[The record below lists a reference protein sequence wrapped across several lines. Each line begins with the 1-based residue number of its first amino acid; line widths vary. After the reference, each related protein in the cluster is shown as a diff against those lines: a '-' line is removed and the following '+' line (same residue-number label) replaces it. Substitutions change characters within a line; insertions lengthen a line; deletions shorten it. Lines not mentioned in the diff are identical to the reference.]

1 MSLGLSPSIEI
12 QESEVQFANVANA
25 SNFGVMAGAFN
36 WGPVEEILAISDD
49 KRLRAVYGGCD
60 SDNYQDWLVASSYLS
75 YNNKL
80 YLSRA
85 AGDESFNAGI
95 EVFGKNLIKMNLSQ
109 VVTTEV
115 ENEGTEEE
123 TTTETPQD
131 FSLVVGETV
140 TGQTSGATGKIII
153 IDVVDGTHKIGYIEL
168 TSVTPFESDEIITG
182 SQTSAMA
189 NVDELTDSSSHDFK
203 MYRKND
209 DSILSVSNQDCIKF
223 KFLAKYCGEIGN
235 RISIAIANSVSF
247 ATAYIRGTITFRN
260 QFEYAPNANEIALA
274 ILFDNQIVEKHI
286 VSLVK
291 GTKNYK
297 GENTYIEDYLAQ
309 NANSKYVVCYCN
321 DGISYN
327 LGNLTATNLTG
338 GHYDIPDAEDY
349 IRCYALYKN
358 REAID
363 IDVPFCGRAADL
375 ENGLTVVQYI
385 CDNLVD
391 KRKDCRAVFGA
402 RLVDVV
408 NVEIETALNN
418 LEAYVSSIGRDT
430 SYAAFYGNAKYM
442 WDNDN
447 GAYRWVSIAGD
458 IAGLY
463 ANCNMWQA
471 PAGLTRGLLKNVVKL
486 AISPEEE
493 QRDILY
499 PKGINPVFTDKDAGN
514 VVWGFRTLKT
524 STDTLFKYVDHRGLF
539 ILLEKTVS
547 RLARFYQFEKNS
559 AYDRKKLLTDIEPIF
574 ANIKGVNGLADYKL
588 QCDGTNN
595 EDGSN
600 TMYVDI
606 AVKVLGS
613 TEWIVIRFK
622 AVASSVNFEEIE

>member
-12 QESEVQFANVANA
+12 EESEVQFANITNA

-49 KRLRAVYGGCD
+49 KRLRANYGGCD
-60 SDNYQDWLVASSYLS
+60 LDNYGDWLVASSYLA

-85 AGDESFNAGI
+85 AGDDSMNAGLM
-95 EVFGKNLIKMNLSQ
+95 VFSKNLIKMEIHQ
-109 VVTTEV
+109 TV
-115 ENEGTEEE
+115 ETIPPEQEGDEPTEE
-123 TTTETPQD
+123 PQNFD
-131 FSLVVGETV
+131 LVVGETV
-140 TGQTSGATGKIII
+140 TGQTSGATGKIIL
-153 IDVVDGTHKIGYIEL
+153 IDIVDTTHKVAYIEL
-168 TSVTPFESDEIITG
+168 TSTTPFEADEVMVG
-182 SQTSAMA
+182 SSSTAMA
-189 NVDELTDSSSHDFK
+189 TIDTIADSSTHDFK
-203 MYRKND
+203 AYRKNNE
-209 DSILSVSNQDCIKF
+209 SILSVVGEDCVKF
-223 KFLAKYCGEIGN
+223 KFLAKYCGELGN
-235 RISIAIANSVSF
+235 KISIAIANSASF
-247 ATAYIRGTITFRN
+247 ATAYITGAITFRS
-260 QFEYAPNANEIALA
+260 QFEFAPTNTQIALA
-274 ILFDNQIVEKHI
+274 VLLDNQIVEKHI

-291 GTKNYK
+291 GSKNYK
-297 GENTYIEDYLAQ
+297 GENIYIEDYLAQ

-321 DGISYN
+321 DSESYN
-327 LGNLTATNLTG
+327 QGNVTATVLTG
-338 GHYDIPDAEDY
+338 GYYELPDADDY
-349 IRCYALYKN
+349 IRCYALYRN

-363 IDVPFCGRAADL
+363 IDVPFCGRAADI
-375 ENGLTVVQYI
+375 ENGLSVVQYI

-402 RLVDVV
+402 RIADVV
-408 NVEIETALNN
+408 NVEVETALNN
-418 LEAYVSSIGRDT
+418 LEAYIGNIARDT

-447 GAYRWVSIAGD
+447 GLYRWVSIAGD

-463 ANCNMWQA
+463 SQCNMWQA
-471 PAGLTRGLLKNVVKL
+471 PAGLNRGLLKNVTKL

-499 PKGINPVFTDKDAGN
+499 PRGINPVFTDKDAGH

-524 STDTLFKYVDHRGLF
+524 STDSLFKYVDHRGLF

-547 RLARFYQFEKNS
+547 RLVRFYQFEKNS
-559 AYDRKKLLTDIEPIF
+559 AYDRKKLVTDIEPIF
-574 ANIKGVNGLADYKL
+574 ANIKGVNGLADYKI
-588 QCDGTNN
+588 QCDNTNN

-600 TMYVDI
+600 TMYIDI

-622 AVASSVNFEEIE
+622 AVASSVNFEEVIG